1 MTETQKSFREKFAAG
16 ERLLGSFVKNTDGRS
31 VEILGLLGLDFV
43 VIDEEH
49 APFDRNSI
57 DLSLLAARAGN
68 ISGLV
73 RVADSSDARILS
85 ALDCG
90 ATGVLVPH
98 VASLEIARSVAAAS
112 RYRGG
117 RRGFSNSP
125 RAGFYG
131 GAGMGDHIASS
142 DRGVTVIAMIED
154 AEALDALNEIVSVD
168 GIDGFF
174 VGRGDLA
181 VALNASGPNAPE
193 ISEAVER
200 ICAAAR
206 KVSKPVC
213 VMVGGVGDIPPFLDK
228 GVTAFI
234 VSSDQGLMKQ
244 AAKRAVDDFAKL
256 TVPQTS

>member
-1 MTETQKSFREKFAAG
+1 MRAARSFREKFAAG
-16 ERLLGSFVKNTDGRS
+16 ERLLGSFIKNTDGRS
-31 VEILGLLGLDFV
+31 VEILGLLGVDFV

-49 APFDRNSI
+49 APFDRLSI
-57 DLSLLAARAGN
+57 DICLLAARAGN
-68 ISGLV
+68 VAGLV
-73 RVADSSDARILS
+73 RVADASDAKILS

-90 ATGVLVPH
+90 ATGILVPH
-98 VASLEIARSVAAAS
+98 VADVKIARSVAAAA
-112 RYRGG
+112 RYRNG

-125 RAGFYG
+125 RAGHYG
-131 GAGMGDHIASS
+131 GAGMADHIAQS
-142 DRGVTVIAMIED
+142 DRAVTVIAMIED
-154 AEALDALNEIVSVD
+154 AEALTQLDDIVAVD

-181 VALNASGPNAPE
+181 VALNAAGPNAPE
-193 ISEAVER
+193 ITEAVER

-213 VMVGGVGDIPPFLDK
+213 VMVGGAGDIPVFLDK

-244 AAKRAVDDFAKL
+244 AAKRVVDDFAKL
-256 TVPQTS
+256 IAPQAN